1 MSVILGADGRPMQR
15 SRIQPGVR
23 VGRNILD
30 VDQLL
35 GWLHRPDNIGLETYE
50 RMVQTD
56 ETIAAGLEF
65 VTLAAVSRL
74 GEYVNEDRP
83 DIQEFIR
90 ENFETM
96 QGSLSEAVGNM
107 LAALWAG
114 FTVTEIVLRERGG
127 WFWLEGLETLEPSS
141 VRLHVVDDGGPR
153 HGQVDKVY
161 QWWGTAWQTDMPG
174 EKVVHFCSR
183 RLGIRPGNPY
193 GTSRLK
199 SVYKWWCLKD
209 PMIAAWGLTMQRY
222 GTPFTFI
229 ETAGNAS
236 DTVQLP
242 DGTTASRADYLT
254 ELINSMGT
262 GTGMV
267 LSPGEKV
274 TLSQLGRAVGDDFEK
289 LQNHC
294 NRVMLRGI
302 LVPILLL
309 DNTDVGSYALG
320 QRHFDMFLMG
330 LKHLLLQ
337 ATEALLEQLVRPLIE
352 LNFGPQ
358 DAWGYFKTAPLE
370 PEDLKLWSEV
380 FAGLANVGFVSAE
393 HPPDRN
399 AVREKFGLDPIEE
412 GTHWPPT
419 SALPAVAAPLPDLSG
434 TQMRQALMANLDLG

>member
-1 MSVILGADGRPMQR
+1 MGSI
-15 SRIQPGVR
+15 SRRIAAR
-23 VGRNILD
+23 ASA
-30 VDQLL
+30 
-35 GWLHRPDNIGLETYE
+35 
-50 RMVQTD
+50 
-56 ETIAAGLEF
+56 IAAGLEF
-65 VTLAAVSRL
+65 VTLATVSRL

-83 DIQEFIR
+83 DIQDFIR

-96 QGSLSEAVGNM
+96 QGSLPQAVGDM

-114 FTVTEIVLRERGG
+114 FTVTEIVLREQGG
-127 WFWLEGLETLEPSS
+127 WFWLDSLETLEPNS
-141 VRLHVVDDGGPR
+141 VKLHVVDDGGPQ
-153 HGQVDKVY
+153 HGQVDRVF
-161 QWWGTAWQTDMPG
+161 QWWGSQWQAELPG
-174 EKVVHFCSR
+174 NKVIHFCNR
-183 RLGIRPGNPY
+183 RLGVRPGNPY
-193 GTSRLK
+193 GFSRLK
-199 SVYKWWCLKD
+199 SIYKWWRLKD

-222 GTPFTFI
+222 ATPFTFV
-229 ETAGNAS
+229 ETAGGVG

-262 GTGMV
+262 GTGLV

-274 TLSQLGRAVGDDFEK
+274 TLAQVARAVGDDFEK

-320 QRHFDMFLMG
+320 QKHFDMFLMG

-358 DAWGYFKTAPLE
+358 DAWGYFQTAPLE
-370 PEDLKLWSEV
+370 PEDLKLWADI
-380 FAGLANVGFVSAE
+380 FTLMGNAGFMSAE

-399 AVREKFGLDPIEE
+399 MVRAKFGADPIEE
-412 GTHWPPT
+412 GTPWPPT
-419 SALPAVAAPLPDLSG
+419 SALPAAAAPPSILSG

>member
-1 MSVILGADGRPMQR
+1 M
-15 SRIQPGVR
+15 QPGVR
-23 VGRNILD
+23 VGRNILNIH
-30 VDQLL
+30 QLM
-35 GWLHRPDNIGLETYE
+35 GWLQWPDNIGLETYE

-114 FTVTEIVLRERGG
+114 FTVTEIVLREGGG
-127 WFWLEGLETLEPSS
+127 WFWLEALETLEPSS

-161 QWWGTAWQTDMPG
+161 QWWGTAWQVEIPG
-174 EKVVHFCSR
+174 EKVIHFCNR
-183 RLGIRPGNPY
+183 RLGVRAGNPY

-199 SVYKWWCLKD
+199 SVYKWWALKD

-229 ETAGNAS
+229 ETAGNGN
-236 DTVQLP
+236 DQILMP
-242 DGTTASRADYLT
+242 DGAVVSRADYLT
-254 ELINSMGT
+254 ELIDSMGT

-274 TLSQLGRAVGDDFEK
+274 TLAQLSRSVGDDFRA
-289 LQNHC
+289 LQDYC

-320 QRHFDMFLMG
+320 QKHFDLFLLG
-330 LKHLLLQ
+330 LQHLLLQ
-337 ATEALLEQLVRPLIE
+337 VTEVLLEQLIRLLIE

-358 DAWGYFKTAPLE
+358 EAWGYFQTAPLE
-370 PEDLKLWSEV
+370 PEDLRIWSDIY
-380 FAGLANVGFVSAE
+380 ANLANTGFVSAE
-393 HPPDRN
+393 YLPDRN
-399 AVREKFGLDPIEE
+399 AVRDLFGHDPIEE
-412 GTHWPPT
+412 GTPWPPV
-419 SALPAVAAPLPDLSG
+419 SAQPAGMPLMPLPGFSG
-434 TQMRQALMANLDLG
+434 TQMRQALMAELDLG